1 MGEEMDSQK
10 FWARLQSVGGASIVT
25 LYKGP
30 PLLHQVTHATYLEP
44 EHYMSSSKSQNW
56 TWGCIFLFGH
66 CISWAGW
73 MVLQVSLF
81 ILTVNKF
88 PLCWAFAHLATKFMS
103 WRSHKC
109 FAGSL
114 VEEAPSK
121 THTHFIHMLFAIDS
135 ILSNRSICGNWHQ
148 SLENPI
154 WRRAFHYLLC
164 CNNFD
169 FNTLHSNMI

>member
-1 MGEEMDSQK
+1 MDSQK
-10 FWARLQSVGGASIVT
+10 FWARLQSVGRASILSHFT
-25 LYKGP
+25 KA
-30 PLLHQVTHATYLEP
+30 LLFCIKLGMQLIWN
-44 EHYMSSSKSQNW
+44 QN
-56 TWGCIFLFGH
+56 TTC
-66 CISWAGW
+66 
-73 MVLQVSLF
+73 LQVNHRTGHGVVFCCLVTAFLGLVGWFFRLAPSFSPSTSFPFVEL
-81 ILTVNKF
+81 LT
-88 PLCWAFAHLATKFMS
+88 HLATKFIS

-109 FAGSL
+109 FPGSL

-121 THTHFIHMLFAIDS
+121 THTHFIHMLFSIDS

-154 WRRAFHYLLC
+154 WRRAFHYLIC